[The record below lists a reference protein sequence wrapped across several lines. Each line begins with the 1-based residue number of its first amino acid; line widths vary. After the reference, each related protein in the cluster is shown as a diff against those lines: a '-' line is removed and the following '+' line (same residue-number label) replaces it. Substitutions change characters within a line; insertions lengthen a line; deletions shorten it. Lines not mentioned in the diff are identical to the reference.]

1 MFTEILRGMTKTWS
15 IVSLTCFWT
24 GIEGKAAVHGLF
36 VDVPFRLRE
45 RRVEQTASYLMLQ
58 FGFEGEAKV
67 FEDWQMCAHHL

>member
-1 MFTEILRGMTKTWS
+1 M
-15 IVSLTCFWT
+15 
-24 GIEGKAAVHGLF
+24 HGLF